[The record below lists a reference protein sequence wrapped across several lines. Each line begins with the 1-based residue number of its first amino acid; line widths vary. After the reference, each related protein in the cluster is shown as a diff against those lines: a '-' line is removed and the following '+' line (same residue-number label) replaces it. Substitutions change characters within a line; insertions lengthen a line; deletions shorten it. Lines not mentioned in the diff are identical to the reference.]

1 MKTTLIVLFSALLG
15 LQVANAAEHQV
26 KMLNYGK
33 EGGMVFE
40 PAVVHAAV
48 GDTVTFVPENSS
60 HFVQTYVVP
69 EGAKA
74 WKSELDKPFSVKLE
88 NEGVFLYYCPPHL
101 MMSMIGLVQVGK
113 PLNEAVLLEK
123 AKKIKPKLV
132 MKSER
137 LDNYLAQI
145 KQ

>member
-1 MKTTLIVLFSALLG
+1 MKISLIILLSALLG
-15 LQVANAAEHQV
+15 LQAASATEHQV

-33 EGGMVFE
+33 EGSMVFE
-40 PAVVHAAV
+40 PAVVHAEV
-48 GDTVTFVPENSS
+48 GDTVTFLPENSS
-60 HFVQTYVVP
+60 HYVQTYVVP

-101 MMSMIGLVQVGK
+101 MMSMIGLVQVGR
-113 PLNEAVLLEK
+113 PLNEEVLLEK

-137 LDNYLAQI
+137 LDDYLAQI
-145 KQ
+145 KK